1 MSMFSGFT
9 NQISG
14 WMATKT
20 GAAGHPHEEVDPN
33 AEPHQQQPEQYL
45 PENGAAEMMGDE
57 VGAENVAPQTG
68 GGVSGFAKGLMQK
81 GLSIK
86 ENMKEKASAMT
97 PPNLSGIG
105 SNLMGG
111 ISNLMPG
118 RKDEEVPTPPEP
130 VPPTDMGGE
139 IVMEGDQQQQYLQE

>member
-1 MSMFSGFT
+1 MFSGFT

-86 ENMKEKASAMT
+86 EHEGEGLSDDAAKPVGHRQQPDGRHFEPDARKKGRGSAHT
-97 PPNLSGIG
+97 A
-105 SNLMGG
+105 
-111 ISNLMPG
+111 
-118 RKDEEVPTPPEP
+118 
-130 VPPTDMGGE
+130 
-139 IVMEGDQQQQYLQE
+139 